1 MDTSTLI
8 TVFFAGFVAGGFLVF
23 LIMRFANRLRLEAR
37 SRRYE
42 ERIAALE
49 QELHGLHHDG
59 RDS

>member
-1 MDTSTLI
+1 MDPSILI
-8 TVFFAGFVAGGFLVF
+8 PVFFAGFVAGGFLVF

-49 QELHGLHHDG
+49 QEIHLLHHNG
-59 RDS
+59 RDN